1 MLGRQSTTR
10 RRHGNIKE
18 LHESNSGSNRGY
30 SRKKK
35 SGGGGMCKSQSQT
48 LPLHFPLLLPGYRL
62 MSVCLHLVRIPPL
75 VENLPLPCTTPTIST
90 L

>member
-1 MLGRQSTTR
+1 MVTSKNFMNLTVVPTGATP
-10 RRHGNIKE
+10 G
-18 LHESNSGSNRGY
+18 
-30 SRKKK
+30 KKK
-35 SGGGGMCKSQSQT
+35 VGGGGMCKSQSQT